1 MDSIWISRRDTQE
14 WTMFLAV
21 DENIR
26 LDQKKQ
32 LRLLLQHGF
41 LDTVASN
48 SNNLEH
54 WL

>member
-26 LDQKKQ
+26 LDQKEA
-32 LRLLLQHGF
+32 
-41 LDTVASN
+41 TAIVVAAWVS
-48 SNNLEH
+48 
-54 WL
+54 